1 MSMNEDIAV
10 AKTRI
15 DTDLQGIQVADISF
29 DNGKCE
35 ESSCIAKIS
44 PAGNFGHTLYAMIH
58 ARIFM
63 CNILTTFQISV
74 AF

>member
-1 MSMNEDIAV
+1 MNADIAV

-44 PAGNFGHTLYAMIH
+44 PAGISAIH
-58 ARIFM
+58 YVIIQARIFM
-63 CNILTTFQISV
+63 CNILTTFEINV